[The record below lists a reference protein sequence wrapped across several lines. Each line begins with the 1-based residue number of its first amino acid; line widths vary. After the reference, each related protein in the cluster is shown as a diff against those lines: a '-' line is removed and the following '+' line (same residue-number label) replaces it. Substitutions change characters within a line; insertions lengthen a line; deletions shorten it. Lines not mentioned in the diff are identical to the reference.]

1 MPSVDVPAV
10 DVVVIGSANLDL
22 VIRSPRIPGP
32 GETLIGSS
40 FAEYPG
46 GKGLNQAVAAAR
58 SGARVALLGALG
70 DDEAGL
76 YLRRVA
82 QEAGVD
88 TTGVV
93 TLETETTGRA
103 LITVGEDIGENT
115 IVVVPGANSAVR
127 VDGIPDCRVALAQL
141 EVPLDVVVAAFV
153 AAKRGGATTIL
164 NPAPATALPNELLTV
179 TDVIVPNEHEIELVG
194 GVESLLNRGPS
205 TVIVTRGASG
215 AESSTADHHSPTA
228 YAALAVEPV
237 DTTGAGDAFCG
248 ALAARLAAGFG
259 LDDAIRWAI
268 VAGGLATTV
277 HGAIPS
283 IPDAVAIKARLSG

>member
-1 MPSVDVPAV
+1 M
-10 DVVVIGSANLDL
+10 
-22 VIRSPRIPGP
+22 
-32 GETLIGSS
+32 
-40 FAEYPG
+40 
-46 GKGLNQAVAAAR
+46 
-58 SGARVALLGALG
+58 
-70 DDEAGL
+70 
-76 YLRRVA
+76 
-82 QEAGVD
+82 
-88 TTGVV
+88 
-93 TLETETTGRA
+93 
-103 LITVGEDIGENT
+103 
-115 IVVVPGANSAVR
+115 
-127 VDGIPDCRVALAQL
+127 LA
-141 EVPLDVVVAAFV
+141 
-153 AAKRGGATTIL
+153 
-164 NPAPATALPNELLTV
+164 V

-194 GVESLLNRGPS
+194 GVESLLDRGPS

-215 AESSTADHHSPTA
+215 AEISTADHHSPTA